1 MKDILP
7 YLKPYRRRIALAML
21 LVAAATVCD
30 LLLPTIMND
39 ILNNGV
45 RQSDFAYIV
54 RCCAWMLAV
63 AAAGL
68 AALLAGRKISCDVV
82 AGFNADLRTDVFS
95 LVNNMTFEEFNSIG
109 AAALLSRST
118 YDIGTVSWVA
128 SMISG
133 SLITIPVLFFGGVIL
148 ALRKDVTMSL
158 ILLLFVPAIFLI
170 VRPISKRIGPL
181 HETSDKYIDI
191 QNDVM
196 RERLHGIRVIR
207 AFNKEASLQQK
218 IADATHVMA
227 ENIINANVQM
237 GLLSPAA
244 VLLVN
249 LAGVAIIWLGGWRM
263 ETGSH
268 AISGGDIF
276 AIIQYLA
283 LVANG
288 VLMGGFA
295 MVMLPHAKVAADRI
309 GEIFHATGMQET
321 AKGAE
326 HTFGGEIT
334 FDHVTFRYE
343 GASEA
348 AVQDVSM
355 HILPGQKIAV
365 IGGTGSGK
373 STLVQLL
380 LSFRLPTEGQIL
392 FDGVQASRIDRGVIR
407 KNISCVLQKTAVY
420 SGTIRHNIEMGRPGA
435 EEAEILEAADIAQ
448 LTPFL
453 SSLPERLEHPL
464 QQSGKNLSGG
474 QKQRLCIARAVL
486 RKPKILILDDSTSAV
501 DTATDAKIRGALK
514 TALPGTTKLIIAQ
527 RITSVMD
534 ADLILVMDDGHISAI
549 GTHEEL
555 MAQSDIYREVYR
567 SQQEGVSIDG

>member
-1 MKDILP
+1 MKYILP
-7 YLKPYRRRIALAML
+7 YLRPYRRQTVLAMV
-21 LVAAATVCD
+21 LVAFATVCD

-39 ILNNGV
+39 ILNHGV

-54 RCCAWMLAV
+54 RCCVWMLAV

-95 LVNNMTFEEFNSIG
+95 LVNNMTFEEFNAIG

-249 LAGVAIIWLGGWRM
+249 LAGVAILWLGGWRM
-263 ETGSH
+263 ETQSRHLRRRYLRHHPVSRARGQRRADGRLCHRH
-268 AISGGDIF
+268 AAARQSCGR
-276 AIIQYLA
+276 
-283 LVANG
+283 
-288 VLMGGFA
+288 
-295 MVMLPHAKVAADRI
+295 PHRRD
-309 GEIFHATGMQET
+309 
-321 AKGAE
+321 
-326 HTFGGEIT
+326 
-334 FDHVTFRYE
+334 
-343 GASEA
+343 
-348 AVQDVSM
+348 
-355 HILPGQKIAV
+355 LPGHRHA
-365 IGGTGSGK
+365 G
-373 STLVQLL
+373 
-380 LSFRLPTEGQIL
+380 
-392 FDGVQASRIDRGVIR
+392 DRQG
-407 KNISCVLQKTAVY
+407 
-420 SGTIRHNIEMGRPGA
+420 
-435 EEAEILEAADIAQ
+435 
-448 LTPFL
+448 
-453 SSLPERLEHPL
+453 
-464 QQSGKNLSGG
+464 
-474 QKQRLCIARAVL
+474 
-486 RKPKILILDDSTSAV
+486 
-501 DTATDAKIRGALK
+501 RGAHLRRRDRLRPCD
-514 TALPGTTKLIIAQ
+514 LPL
-527 RITSVMD
+527 
-534 ADLILVMDDGHISAI
+534 
-549 GTHEEL
+549 
-555 MAQSDIYREVYR
+555 
-567 SQQEGVSIDG
+567 

>member
-1 MKDILP
+1 
-7 YLKPYRRRIALAML
+7 ML

-95 LVNNMTFEEFNSIG
+95 LVNNMTFEEFNAIG

-249 LAGVAIIWLGGWRM
+249 LRRRGDHMARRLAYGDRQPRHLRRRYLCHHPVSGACRQRRSDGRLRDGHAAARKGRGGPHRRNLPRCRDAGD
-263 ETGSH
+263 S
-268 AISGGDIF
+268 
-276 AIIQYLA
+276 
-283 LVANG
+283 
-288 VLMGGFA
+288 
-295 MVMLPHAKVAADRI
+295 
-309 GEIFHATGMQET
+309 
-321 AKGAE
+321 
-326 HTFGGEIT
+326 
-334 FDHVTFRYE
+334 
-343 GASEA
+343 
-348 AVQDVSM
+348 
-355 HILPGQKIAV
+355 
-365 IGGTGSGK
+365 
-373 STLVQLL
+373 
-380 LSFRLPTEGQIL
+380 
-392 FDGVQASRIDRGVIR
+392 
-407 KNISCVLQKTAVY
+407 
-420 SGTIRHNIEMGRPGA
+420 
-435 EEAEILEAADIAQ
+435 
-448 LTPFL
+448 
-453 SSLPERLEHPL
+453 
-464 QQSGKNLSGG
+464 
-474 QKQRLCIARAVL
+474 QR
-486 RKPKILILDDSTSAV
+486 
-501 DTATDAKIRGALK
+501 RGAHVQGRNRPS
-514 TALPGTTKLIIAQ
+514 T
-527 RITSVMD
+527 M
-534 ADLILVMDDGHISAI
+534 
-549 GTHEEL
+549 
-555 MAQSDIYREVYR
+555 
-567 SQQEGVSIDG
+567 

>member
-1 MKDILP
+1 MKYILP
-7 YLKPYRRRIALAML
+7 YLRPYRRQTALAMV
-21 LVAAATVCD
+21 LVAFATVCD

-39 ILNNGV
+39 ILNHGV

-54 RCCAWMLAV
+54 RCCVWMLAV

-95 LVNNMTFEEFNSIG
+95 LVNNMTFEEFNAIG

-249 LAGVAIIWLGGWRM
+249 LAVALLACFGCKAQPHEEDCQQDQHHGRDERTIRNGAAGL
-263 ETGSH
+263 TGALEAHAVQQACCKAPHCQPVPNARFDSH
-268 AISGGDIF
+268 ADSPFSTVGKNSSPISPCGISSALQMSAISALVQGCFPFIRLLIVSVPMPIAF
-276 AIIQYLA
+276 AI
-283 LVANG
+283 
-288 VLMGGFA
+288 
-295 MVMLPHAKVAADRI
+295 
-309 GEIFHATGMQET
+309 
-321 AKGAE
+321 
-326 HTFGGEIT
+326 
-334 FDHVTFRYE
+334 
-343 GASEA
+343 S
-348 AVQDVSM
+348 
-355 HILPGQKIAV
+355 
-365 IGGTGSGK
+365 
-373 STLVQLL
+373 
-380 LSFRLPTEGQIL
+380 
-392 FDGVQASRIDRGVIR
+392 
-407 KNISCVLQKTAVY
+407 
-420 SGTIRHNIEMGRPGA
+420 
-435 EEAEILEAADIAQ
+435 
-448 LTPFL
+448 
-453 SSLPERLEHPL
+453 
-464 QQSGKNLSGG
+464 
-474 QKQRLCIARAVL
+474 
-486 RKPKILILDDSTSAV
+486 
-501 DTATDAKIRGALK
+501 
-514 TALPGTTKLIIAQ
+514 
-527 RITSVMD
+527 
-534 ADLILVMDDGHISAI
+534 
-549 GTHEEL
+549 
-555 MAQSDIYREVYR
+555 
-567 SQQEGVSIDG
+567 

>member
-148 ALRKDVTMSL
+148 ALRKDVMMSL

-196 RERLHGIRVIR
+196 RERLHG
-207 AFNKEASLQQK
+207 
-218 IADATHVMA
+218 M
-227 ENIINANVQM
+227 
-237 GLLSPAA
+237 
-244 VLLVN
+244 
-249 LAGVAIIWLGGWRM
+249 
-263 ETGSH
+263 
-268 AISGGDIF
+268 
-276 AIIQYLA
+276 
-283 LVANG
+283 
-288 VLMGGFA
+288 
-295 MVMLPHAKVAADRI
+295 VAAGAGGKKVEKLFGKHERTLHVSFSFSI
-309 GEIFHATGMQET
+309 PRPAQARKGEF
-321 AKGAE
+321 
-326 HTFGGEIT
+326 
-334 FDHVTFRYE
+334 
-343 GASEA
+343 
-348 AVQDVSM
+348 
-355 HILPGQKIAV
+355 
-365 IGGTGSGK
+365 
-373 STLVQLL
+373 
-380 LSFRLPTEGQIL
+380 
-392 FDGVQASRIDRGVIR
+392 SRG
-407 KNISCVLQKTAVY
+407 
-420 SGTIRHNIEMGRPGA
+420 
-435 EEAEILEAADIAQ
+435 
-448 LTPFL
+448 PF
-453 SSLPERLEHPL
+453 
-464 QQSGKNLSGG
+464 QCGKN
-474 QKQRLCIARAVL
+474 VL
-486 RKPKILILDDSTSAV
+486 NYRKIKAMEAFL
-501 DTATDAKIRGALK
+501 
-514 TALPGTTKLIIAQ
+514 
-527 RITSVMD
+527 
-534 ADLILVMDDGHISAI
+534 
-549 GTHEEL
+549 
-555 MAQSDIYREVYR
+555 
-567 SQQEGVSIDG
+567 

>member
-207 AFNKEASLQQK
+207 AFKRKRVCSRR
-218 IADATHVMA
+218 
-227 ENIINANVQM
+227 
-237 GLLSPAA
+237 SP
-244 VLLVN
+244 
-249 LAGVAIIWLGGWRM
+249 
-263 ETGSH
+263 T
-268 AISGGDIF
+268 
-276 AIIQYLA
+276 
-283 LVANG
+283 
-288 VLMGGFA
+288 
-295 MVMLPHAKVAADRI
+295 PHTSWPR
-309 GEIFHATGMQET
+309 T
-321 AKGAE
+321 
-326 HTFGGEIT
+326 
-334 FDHVTFRYE
+334 
-343 GASEA
+343 S
-348 AVQDVSM
+348 SM
-355 HILPGQKIAV
+355 
-365 IGGTGSGK
+365 
-373 STLVQLL
+373 
-380 LSFRLPTEGQIL
+380 PTCRWD
-392 FDGVQASRIDRGVIR
+392 F
-407 KNISCVLQKTAVY
+407 
-420 SGTIRHNIEMGRPGA
+420 
-435 EEAEILEAADIAQ
+435 
-448 LTPFL
+448 
-453 SSLPERLEHPL
+453 
-464 QQSGKNLSGG
+464 
-474 QKQRLCIARAVL
+474 
-486 RKPKILILDDSTSAV
+486 
-501 DTATDAKIRGALK
+501 
-514 TALPGTTKLIIAQ
+514 
-527 RITSVMD
+527 
-534 ADLILVMDDGHISAI
+534 
-549 GTHEEL
+549 
-555 MAQSDIYREVYR
+555 
-567 SQQEGVSIDG
+567 

>member
-95 LVNNMTFEEFNSIG
+95 LVNNMTFEEFNAIG

-148 ALRKDVTMSL
+148 ALRKDVMMSL

-249 LAGVAIIWLGGWRM
+249 LAGVAIIWIGGWRM

-326 HTFGGEIT
+326 HTFRGEIAL
-334 FDHVTFRYE
+334 DHVPFRYE
-343 GASEA
+343 GRDYTVTVRDVKLFPQGYA
-348 AVQDVSM
+348 AVLTQTELLDEPSV
-355 HILPGQKIAV
+355 IVAD
-365 IGGTGSGK
+365 IGGWTVD
-373 STLVQLL
+373 LMRLDN
-380 LSFRLPTEGQIL
+380 RLPNAATCRSLEWGMIRCIDEISEQVRRVLGLSLTTAQIE
-392 FDGVQASRIDRGVIR
+392 
-407 KNISCVLQKTAVY
+407 CVLRGDA
-420 SGTIRHNIEMGRPGA
+420 
-435 EEAEILEAADIAQ
+435 
-448 LTPFL
+448 
-453 SSLPERLEHPL
+453 SSLPDEAKGIIHAQADLYV
-464 QQSGKNLSGG
+464 QNLLSTITECGLDTRAMPTIFIGG
-474 QKQRLCIARAVL
+474 GAALMKRRVSATNGLCRPV
-486 RKPKILILDDSTSAV
+486 ILDDVSLN
-501 DTATDAKIRGALK
+501 AKGYERLVRQMSGSGAH
-514 TALPGTTKLIIAQ
+514 A
-527 RITSVMD
+527 
-534 ADLILVMDDGHISAI
+534 
-549 GTHEEL
+549 
-555 MAQSDIYREVYR
+555 
-567 SQQEGVSIDG
+567 